1 MGQGNEQAPLL
12 VAAESEVQRLLK
24 ELAAIQ
30 AEQEQL
36 AEREKDIRTKL
47 ARVSQTL
54 ITLADVYGG
63 WDLANRVNALLSEE
77 WQLSKNQPGLTDS
90 VKKALEFRY
99 PNWLPPMVVR
109 HYVESRGTEVK
120 GENPMAMVHQALRRL
135 VEQEWAEI
143 DQLADGSK
151 VYRQRRIGTA
161 ARAGKVESSPSV
173 VTTTSAPM
181 PRYRSSRGADF
192 EKKKM

>member
-1 MGQGNEQAPLL
+1 ML